1 MSQVNL
7 KRLLKRKEVSPII
20 SNIIKAIGAPI
31 SIYDAKG
38 NLLIGDEAT
47 ADQQRSP
54 IEIGEETIGWITG
67 ISASDDTVISLI
79 RYLANKEIEQKR
91 LASEVLNKYTE
102 INLFYELS
110 EKITANLEIPAV
122 IEIIAEK
129 ARRLVKATSGTIMLL
144 NEETGVLEVN
154 FSFGIAHT
162 SNIKCIKPGEGIAGA
177 VFASGRGEIVNDAA
191 SDPRFIAGSN
201 PVGSI
206 ICAPLK
212 TRDRV
217 LGVINFSNAEPVEYT
232 AEDLQLMQ
240 TLAAQA
246 AQAIENAVL
255 QDNKVK
261 DALARY
267 EIEKGQKMQRDFLPA
282 ELKLPP
288 EWELSALFKPARQVA
303 GDFYDSFMLPS
314 GGIGVVIADVCDKG
328 VGSALFMALFRSLI
342 RVFSTENDLGSISI
356 TQADQHNVK
365 GHTQIINLGH
375 VNALGAVKLT
385 NDYVAD
391 NHSNLNMFATLFF
404 GIIDPKTGLLTYV
417 NGGHEPLVIIGE
429 DGIKSRLMPTGPAVG
444 MLPQV
449 KFRIQQ
455 IELEPGDTLLG
466 YTDGVTE
473 AKSPTSKFFTE
484 ERLVKI
490 LEHPEPD
497 TTATQL
503 LDRIDRDLMEHIADA
518 DQFDDITMIAVR
530 RCPKD
535 KDKETK

>member
-7 KRLLKRKEVSPII
+7 KRLLKKKEVSPIVK
-20 SNIIKAIGAPI
+20 NIIEAIGTPI

-38 NLLIGDEAT
+38 NLLIGNEDNP
-47 ADQQRSP
+47 DQARLP
-54 IEIGEETIGWITG
+54 IELNDTTIGWIAG
-67 ISASDDTVISLI
+67 LPESDDTFISLI
-79 RYLANKEIEQKR
+79 RFLANNEIDKKR

-129 ARRLVKATSGTIMLL
+129 ARRLVKATSGSIMLM
-144 NEETGVLEVN
+144 NEESGLLEVN
-154 FSFGIAHT
+154 FSFGIAGS
-162 SNIKCIKPGEGIAGA
+162 SNIKAIKPSEGIAGS
-177 VFASGRGEIVNDAA
+177 VFTSGRGEIVNDAA
-191 SDPRFIAGSN
+191 SDPRFIAGNN
-201 PVGSI
+201 PVGSL

-217 LGVINFSNAEPVEYT
+217 LGVINFSNSDPEVEYT

-282 ELKLPP
+282 ELKLPK

-356 TQADQHNVK
+356 TQADTEKAK
-365 GHTQIINLGH
+365 GHTQTINLGH
-375 VNALGAVKLT
+375 VSALGAVKLT

-417 NGGHEPLVIIGE
+417 NGGHEPLAILSA

-444 MLPQV
+444 MLPGM

-455 IELEPGDTLLG
+455 IELEPGDMLVG

-473 AKSPTSKFFTE
+473 AKSPTSEFFTE
-484 ERLVKI
+484 ERLVEI
-490 LEHPEPD
+490 LEHPDSPPS
-497 TTATQL
+497 ATQL
-503 LDRIDRDLMEHIADA
+503 LDRIDQDLMEFIADA

-530 RCPKD
+530 RCPKS
-535 KDKETK
+535 

>member
-7 KRLLKRKEVSPII
+7 KRLLKKKEVLPIVD
-20 SNIIKAIGAPI
+20 NVIKAIGAGI

-38 NLLIGDEAT
+38 NLLIGNEVSAE
-47 ADQQRSP
+47 QERLP
-54 IEIGEETIGWITG
+54 IEIGDQTIGWIVGTQ
-67 ISASDDTVISLI
+67 ASDDTIISLI
-79 RYLANKEIEQKR
+79 RFLANNEIDKKR

-122 IEIIAEK
+122 IKIIAEK
-129 ARRLVKATSGTIMLL
+129 ARRLVKATSGSIMLL
-144 NEETGVLEVN
+144 NEESGLLEVN
-154 FSFGIAHT
+154 FSFGIAGA
-162 SNIKCIKPGEGIAGA
+162 SNIKAIKPGEGIAGA
-177 VFASGRGEIVNDAA
+177 VFASGKGEIVNNATA
-191 SDPRFIAGSN
+191 DPRFIAGNN
-201 PVGSI
+201 PVGSL

-217 LGVINFSNAEPVEYT
+217 LGVINFSNSEPVEYT

-267 EIEKGQKMQRDFLPA
+267 EIEKGRKMQRDFLPD
-282 ELKLPP
+282 ELELPK

-342 RVFSTENDLGSISI
+342 RVFSSENDLGSISI
-356 TQADQHNVK
+356 TQTDTEKAK

-385 NDYVAD
+385 NDYVAE

-417 NGGHEPLVIIGE
+417 NGGHEPLAILSAE
-429 DGIKSRLMPTGPAVG
+429 GIKSRLMPTGPAVG
-444 MLPQV
+444 MLPGM

-455 IELEPGDTLLG
+455 IGLEPGDMLVG

-473 AKSPTSKFFTE
+473 AKNPESKFFTE
-484 ERLVKI
+484 ERLI
-490 LEHPEPD
+490 NMLNDPD
-497 TTATQL
+497 SIPTATHL
-503 LDRIDRDLMEHIADA
+503 LDRIDSSLMEFIADA

-535 KDKETK
+535 VK